1 MAIITTLFQN
11 RFFCHSSAS
20 LYYTEHKPKNK
31 KQGRPVNEAN
41 SSYSFNCCSINE
53 MLQHHNQ
60 VALIINE
67 FTSSCEKVGLPGA
80 CLEIKSVPIWFWHYY
95 AASQRL
101 FICPGTQTKT
111 NPMHNSKHQNQVS
124 QLKIWLYQLQSVP
137 AWSLQSLQTPCFS
150 ICC

>member
-11 RFFCHSSAS
+11 RLFCHSSAS
-20 LYYTEHKPKNK
+20 LYYTEHKPKKNK

-80 CLEIKSVPIWFWHYY
+80 CLEIKSVPI
-95 AASQRL
+95 
-101 FICPGTQTKT
+101 
-111 NPMHNSKHQNQVS
+111 
-124 QLKIWLYQLQSVP
+124 
-137 AWSLQSLQTPCFS
+137 
-150 ICC
+150 